1 MNLPSEL
8 SCKKI
13 ELTDMGS
20 NGVAWKKEHALVLL
34 NYYKEHE
41 VFVIGGDVLSKQGD
55 YYKHNYDNWYFE
67 PNEGTFNQSILKAE
81 NYIKNYPEGNYI
93 FVLVIK

>member
-1 MNLPSEL
+1 MARLFKYYWL
-8 SCKKI
+8 VMFTLLI
-13 ELTDMGS
+13 GYFVVL
-20 NGVAWKKEHALVLL
+20 KEIYQLII
-34 NYYKEHE
+34 N
-41 VFVIGGDVLSKQGD
+41 VIGGDVLSKQGD